1 MQVYIEYI
9 LDENLIFYVILP
21 SCHNINVITGVDC
34 MFGIIAEIIS
44 KGFLFFA
51 LHIKGGNSFPAALS
65 AKEEKEYIT
74 RFRQGDLN
82 AKNILIEH
90 NLRLVAHITKKY
102 CTNPNEQDDLISIG
116 TIGLIKAVNTFD
128 GAKGIKLAT
137 YASKCIENEVLMY
150 FRSQKKS
157 AQDVSI
163 NEPIDSDSEG
173 NPLTLMDIVC
183 VEDTIADD
191 INDKIEAS
199 KLYKYLEEL
208 DDEREK
214 EIIIMRYGLYGT
226 DPLTQKQI
234 AEKLD
239 ISRSYVS
246 RIEKKVIEK
255 LRKRFFKK

>member
-1 MQVYIEYI
+1 M
-9 LDENLIFYVILP
+9 L
-21 SCHNINVITGVDC
+21 
-34 MFGIIAEIIS
+34 GIIAEIIS

-51 LHIKGGNSFPAALS
+51 LHIKNGNSFPPALS
-65 AKEEKEYIT
+65 AKDEKEYIAKYK
-74 RFRQGDLN
+74 QGDIN

-102 CTNPNEQDDLISIG
+102 SSNPNEQDDLISIG

-150 FRSQKKS
+150 FRSLKKS

-191 INDKIEAS
+191 ISDRIEMT
-199 KLYKYLEEL
+199 KLYRYVEEL

-214 EIIIMRYGLYGT
+214 EIIVMRYGLYGT
-226 DPLTQKQI
+226 VPLTQKQI
-234 AEKLD
+234 AKKLD

-246 RIEKKVIEK
+246 RIEKRVLEK
-255 LRKRFFKK
+255 LRKRFDKN